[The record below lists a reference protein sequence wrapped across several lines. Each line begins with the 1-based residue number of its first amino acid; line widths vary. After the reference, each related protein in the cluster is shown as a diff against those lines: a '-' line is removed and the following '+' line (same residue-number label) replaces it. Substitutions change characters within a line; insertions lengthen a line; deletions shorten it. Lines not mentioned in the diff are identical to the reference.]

1 MHKELLFA
9 LFGFEGNIFVRDKDS
24 GIMKVVDGLP
34 GIHPSELN
42 LLNAICKLGGFY
54 KDFEDFI
61 TEQNRPLC
69 LLGREPG
76 RSVPEVRG
84 FYLKALANGLNEV
97 LEDYR
102 RCVLRLEEKVTQ
114 NPHLP
119 VTQIKHDLEEYQLL
133 FPALQHM
140 LDTIH
145 KQKLCGG
152 QVLSLLDERKNC
164 GIPSVEN
171 VMNKLLFSCHCV
183 FYRQL
188 SAWVLYGIIED
199 ICGEFLVQEVVE
211 KDGDSPSVGGEEE
224 VEDSKQ
230 EVSQATGKEAGQ
242 KKVSF
247 KEQKMTSKV
256 KQEDREQTPQTVTY
270 TIRQEMLPSYLPVR
284 VAEKILFIGESVK
297 MFNRESSA
305 QKVDP
310 WTKGREQHK
319 GKTSVLARKDAA
331 TFATMLT
338 ELQRKPLFSIWDF
351 EAVVDKIREHVSE
364 NLWKLVVEDSDLV
377 GHLQTIKDFY
387 LLGRGELFL
396 SFMDLAQAVLRRP
409 VVDTTLHDVNA
420 AFRQSLV
427 QVGMESEDIMD
438 HFKLS
443 LTPNTS
449 EGGAKRG
456 TDGEGRSGW
465 AALGMVYTPPWP
477 LHILFTTSILEKYNV
492 LFTFLLSV
500 RRAQTNLQQVWHLLM
515 LRKNEVNVVSS
526 LWQLRNHMAFL
537 IDNVQYYVQV
547 DVLESQFSLLLQN
560 ITSTLDF
567 ESIKLAHERFVTT
580 LQGQLFLL
588 MPPVSSCLTEILD
601 ICTSFCAVVH
611 STQLSFTDRD
621 KSQIS
626 LLARDF
632 DRQSSLLLRLLTSM
646 KNHQHSPHLAQMM
659 LRVDYNKFFSTGGLV
674 IPFADSL
681 PKDVP

>member
-1 MHKELLFA
+1 
-9 LFGFEGNIFVRDKDS
+9 
-24 GIMKVVDGLP
+24 
-34 GIHPSELN
+34 
-42 LLNAICKLGGFY
+42 
-54 KDFEDFI
+54 
-61 TEQNRPLC
+61 
-69 LLGREPG
+69 
-76 RSVPEVRG
+76 
-84 FYLKALANGLNEV
+84 
-97 LEDYR
+97 
-102 RCVLRLEEKVTQ
+102 
-114 NPHLP
+114 
-119 VTQIKHDLEEYQLL
+119 
-133 FPALQHM
+133 
-140 LDTIH
+140 
-145 KQKLCGG
+145 
-152 QVLSLLDERKNC
+152 
-164 GIPSVEN
+164 
-171 VMNKLLFSCHCV
+171 
-183 FYRQL
+183 
-188 SAWVLYGIIED
+188 
-199 ICGEFLVQEVVE
+199 
-211 KDGDSPSVGGEEE
+211 
-224 VEDSKQ
+224 
-230 EVSQATGKEAGQ
+230 
-242 KKVSF
+242 
-247 KEQKMTSKV
+247 
-256 KQEDREQTPQTVTY
+256 
-270 TIRQEMLPSYLPVR
+270 MLPSYLPVR

-396 SFMDLAQAVLRRP
+396 SFMDLAQAVLRRL
-409 VVDTTLHDVNA
+409 VVDTTLHDVNT

-449 EGGAKRG
+449 EGGARRG